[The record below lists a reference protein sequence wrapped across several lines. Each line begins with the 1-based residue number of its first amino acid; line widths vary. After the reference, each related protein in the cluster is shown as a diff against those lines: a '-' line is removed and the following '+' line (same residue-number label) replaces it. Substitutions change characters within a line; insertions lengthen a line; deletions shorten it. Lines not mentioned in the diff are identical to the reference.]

1 MVILNGR
8 ILAEKNDENTILSDI
23 DLLEDRIVKHI
34 SNNNITIN
42 NNPGLILLS
51 KNGTISIFTLQPNK
65 LLGTDESSN
74 LTLQENI

>member
-23 DLLEDRIVKHI
+23 ELLENRVIKHI

-42 NNPGLILLS
+42 NNAGLILLS
-51 KNGTISIFTLQPNK
+51 KNGIISIFTLQPNK